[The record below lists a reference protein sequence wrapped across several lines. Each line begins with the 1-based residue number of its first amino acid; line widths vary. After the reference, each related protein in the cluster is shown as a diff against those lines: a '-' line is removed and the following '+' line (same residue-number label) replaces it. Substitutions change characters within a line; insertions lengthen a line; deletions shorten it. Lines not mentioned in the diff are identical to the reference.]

1 MMKTRRTLLHAFG
14 AVAITL
20 PTSGL
25 ILSRIAFAADM
36 PKLSID
42 DPTAKS
48 LDYTHE
54 SADASKRCAG
64 CQFYTGASDSAWGA
78 CVIFPEKLVS
88 AEGLC
93 NSWFMRAG

>member
-1 MMKTRRTLLHAFG
+1 MKKTRRSLLHAFG
-14 AVAITL
+14 AAAIIV
-20 PTSGL
+20 PASGL
-25 ILSRIAFAADM
+25 FLSRIAFTADM
-36 PKLSID
+36 PKLTID

-54 SADASKRCAG
+54 STDASKRCAG